1 MRILLAT
8 GTLAYP
14 IVRES
19 SKGFDTVIGVSG
31 KIAAFITPEALKK
44 LIEANPCDMVLVSGM
59 CTADFSGAEKE
70 CGVPIFMGPR
80 HAADLGMVLSKLES
94 GSVTLSKTVPADEL
108 FEESKKADAL
118 SKLKSLEENADFD
131 FEIRGVKF
139 GGGSRMKVLAEIM
152 DAHKPAASVLI
163 AKAKRFIESGADIVD
178 LGFGFDAAPEDVVRT
193 FESLESLRGSHPR
206 TLFSVDTQNPA
217 LIKAALPYADI
228 VLSLHDGNMGDTAG
242 AVAAR
247 DLAAVIVPHDRP
259 LSENIA
265 AARHAGIRKI
275 IADTL
280 IQPVGSGLTESAAEC
295 LHAREG
301 GIDCPLFFG
310 AGNVTELIDADSVGV
325 NALLAGIAKEA
336 GASVIFTSEHSD
348 KTFGSVAEMRRA
360 VDMMTLMTDRPY
372 PKDLGLGLF
381 KIKEKRRR
389 ITPPPEYE
397 RSVIVPEGDPDGDLT
412 YDPRG
417 NVRICI
423 EDGLIVAVHKG
434 CAFKGRNWYDIFEAL
449 LKDDRVSLMSHAA
462 YLGKE
467 LYKAELAL
475 RYNRSFDQDGEF

>member
-1 MRILLAT
+1 M
-8 GTLAYP
+8 
-14 IVRES
+14 
-19 SKGFDTVIGVSG
+19 
-31 KIAAFITPEALKK
+31 
-44 LIEANPCDMVLVSGM
+44 
-59 CTADFSGAEKE
+59 
-70 CGVPIFMGPR
+70 
-80 HAADLGMVLSKLES
+80 
-94 GSVTLSKTVPADEL
+94 
-108 FEESKKADAL
+108 
-118 SKLKSLEENADFD
+118 
-131 FEIRGVKF
+131 EI
-139 GGGSRMKVLAEIM
+139 
-152 DAHKPAASVLI
+152 
-163 AKAKRFIESGADIVD
+163 
-178 LGFGFDAAPEDVVRT
+178 
-193 FESLESLRGSHPR
+193 
-206 TLFSVDTQNPA
+206 
-217 LIKAALPYADI
+217 
-228 VLSLHDGNMGDTAG
+228 AG
-242 AVAAR
+242 AVAEAGI
-247 DLAAVIVPHDRP
+247 AAVMVPHDRP
-259 LSENIA
+259 LIENIA
-265 AARHAGIRKI
+265 AAGRAGIKKL

-295 LHAREG
+295 LNARAD

-372 PKDLGLGLF
+372 PKDLGISLF
-381 KIKEKRRR
+381 EIKEKRRR
-389 ITPPPEYE
+389 ITPTVEYE
-397 RSVIVPEGDPDGDLT
+397 RSVIVPECDADGKLE

-417 NVRICI
+417 TVHICI

-434 CAFKGRNWYDIFEAL
+434 CAFKGKNWYDIFEAL

>member
-94 GSVTLSKTVPADEL
+94 GNVTLSKTVPADEL

-118 SKLKSLEENADFD
+118 SKLKDLEENADFD

-139 GGGSRMKVLAEIM
+139 GGSSRMKVLAEIM
-152 DAHKPAASVLI
+152 DAHKPAPDVLA
-163 AKAKRFIESGADIVD
+163 AKAARFIDSGADIVD
-178 LGFGFDAAPEDVVRT
+178 LGFGFDAAPGDVVRT
-193 FESLESLRGSHPR
+193 FESLAALRDSHPR

-228 VLSLHDGNMGDTAG
+228 VLSLHDGNMEIAG
-242 AVAAR
+242 AVAEAGI
-247 DLAAVIVPHDRP
+247 AAVMVPHDRP
-259 LSENIA
+259 LIENIA
-265 AARHAGIRKI
+265 AARRAGIKKL

-295 LHAREG
+295 LNARAD

-372 PKDLGLGLF
+372 PKDLGISLF
-381 KIKEKRRR
+381 EIKEKRRR
-389 ITPPPEYE
+389 ITPPVEYE
-397 RSVIVPEGDPDGDLT
+397 RSVIVPECDADGKLE

-417 NVRICI
+417 NVHICI
-423 EDGLIVAVHKG
+423 EDGLIVAVHRG
-434 CAFKGRNWYDIFEAL
+434 CAFKGKNWYDIFEAL